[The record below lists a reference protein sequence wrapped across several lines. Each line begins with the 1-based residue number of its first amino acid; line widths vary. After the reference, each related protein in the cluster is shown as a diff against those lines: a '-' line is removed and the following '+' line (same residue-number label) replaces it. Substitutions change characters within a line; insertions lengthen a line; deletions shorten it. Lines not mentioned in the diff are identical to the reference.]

1 MRNLLSEK
9 KNSFAVRFFLPF
21 QQFIMDFSF
30 KTQYPPQNRNF
41 YLSHYIQN
49 RKIYI
54 AIKPQ
59 NRKM

>member
-9 KNSFAVRFFLPF
+9 KNSFAIRFFLPF

-30 KTQYPPQNRNF
+30 KTQYPPQNR
-41 YLSHYIQN
+41 
-49 RKIYI
+49 KIYTV
-54 AIKPQ
+54 IKPQ